1 MTSPPDVQNMSPDKK
16 SLVGSMVEVHR
27 KHIDGLLISDVWELL
42 PVVAERSEAITVQR
56 KDGLFEDLPKGQG
69 AYR

>member
-1 MTSPPDVQNMSPDKK
+1 MTSPLGVQNVSTDKK

-27 KHIDGLLISDVWELL
+27 KCLDGLLISDVWELL
-42 PVVAERSEAITVQR
+42 PVVAERPEAITVQR
-56 KDGLFEDLPKGQG
+56 KDGMFEDIPKGQG